1 MPVGAPPIPYAAEV
15 VGASV
20 RAGGGEGGGGGGGK
34 DAALKAK
41 KDQ

>member
-1 MPVGAPPIPYAAEV
+1 MGAPPIPYAAEV

-20 RAGGGEGGGGGGGK
+20 RAGGGEGGGGGGK

>member
-1 MPVGAPPIPYAAEV
+1 VGAPPIPYAAEV

-20 RAGGGEGGGGGGGK
+20 RAGGGEGGGGGGK

>member
-1 MPVGAPPIPYAAEV
+1 MGAPPIPYAAEV

-20 RAGGGEGGGGGGGK
+20 RAGGGEGGDGGGK